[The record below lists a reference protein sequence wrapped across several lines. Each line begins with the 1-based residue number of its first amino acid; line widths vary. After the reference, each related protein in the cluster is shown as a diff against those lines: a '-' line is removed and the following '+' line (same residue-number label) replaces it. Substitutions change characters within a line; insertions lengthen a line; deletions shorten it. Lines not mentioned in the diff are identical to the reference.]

1 MTEIN
6 RYPYFHPTCPL
17 CQHDVAIEHT
27 SSYRLFPLHQSRYFD
42 SLQEQPQY
50 TDGRVFVQGVLFQ
63 IKRFPGVRY
72 TDRAVLIHCRCL
84 SIISHLAPGS
94 VSRLLDLIEPTFLPS
109 STGPVDEHGA
119 FHHVDGPNNNT
130 INSAS
135 IDIDVR
141 KGISKLPNEVWNL
154 ISKYDVGRLEFIVRL
169 AAQLQPLSASP
180 LLILDSRFELE
191 TVDVR
196 GDTVRIHL
204 VRVGGRVYISHLSD
218 PEDGASTPT
227 KEHDRNTLPYR
238 DYQFG
243 DSTFLAVKTDS
254 IGVVDIAL
262 DESDGRPN
270 WIFDHPTAPFKKQI
284 SRVRDADLHRLR
296 LSMKC
301 RAILPTN
308 RGGIEPYF
316 DADSMP
322 PGNSW
327 INSSIRVGSWPT
339 QQSDPSTYLAHATY
353 ISFQKA
359 QSVTFYTDLVRRG
372 ITEVYINERQHRGYS
387 VSFPDVQPSRTFEI
401 NGSWLPALP
410 QSGIVIQQVVLDHV
424 IGIWLGETFPLQ
436 PVHIGVVRDESA
448 PPLLPGDQMPKVPD
462 LSMFTSRW

>member
-1 MTEIN
+1 MAWVN
-6 RYPYFHPTCPL
+6 RLPYFHPTCPL
-17 CQHDVAIEHT
+17 CQHDVAIKQPA
-27 SSYRLFPLHQSRYFD
+27 SYRLFPLHQSRYFD

-63 IKRFPGVRY
+63 IKRFPGVTY

-84 SIISHLAPGS
+84 SIISHLGPGS

-119 FHHVDGPNNNT
+119 FHVDGPNT
-130 INSAS
+130 IITANSAS

-154 ISKYDVGRLEFIVRL
+154 IST
-169 AAQLQPLSASP
+169 
-180 LLILDSRFELE
+180 FELE

-218 PEDGASTPT
+218 PDDDASTPP

-238 DYQFG
+238 DYRFG

-254 IGVVDIAL
+254 IGVVDLAL

-270 WIFDHPTAPFKKQI
+270 WIFDHPTTPFKKQI

-308 RGGIEPYF
+308 RGGVEPYF

-339 QQSDPSTYLAHATY
+339 QQSDPSTYLAQATY
-353 ISFQKA
+353 TSFQQA
-359 QSVTFYTDLVRRG
+359 QSVTFYTDLVRLG
-372 ITEVYINERQHRGYS
+372 ITEVYINERQYRGYS
-387 VSFPDVQPSRTFEI
+387 VTFPDVQPSRTFEI

-436 PVHIGVVRDESA
+436 PVHIGVVRDGSA
-448 PPLLPGDQMPKVPD
+448 PPLLPGDQMLKVPD

>member
-296 LSMKC
+296 L
-301 RAILPTN
+301 
-308 RGGIEPYF
+308 
-316 DADSMP
+316 
-322 PGNSW
+322 
-327 INSSIRVGSWPT
+327 
-339 QQSDPSTYLAHATY
+339 QSDPSTYLAHATY

-448 PPLLPGDQMPKVPD
+448 PPLLPGDQMLKVPD